1 MGENTDV
8 RIEASRF
15 TRLYSEWRAVLRAGM
30 TGPLCAGLL
39 AALVLAAGCQ
49 TPYESGLSRYAE
61 GHYAEA
67 QQHVEQG
74 LEESPDD
81 PQLNLLMAQILAA
94 GDDYRRAE
102 PYATKAFD
110 SGEQVAEAGRTLGK
124 IHWELGHPVEA
135 AKAWKAA
142 RQAEP
147 DSVGDTDYRRALEAA
162 LANTMNLQQFE
173 LALEL
178 RAELAELDPD
188 HAEVGQEAFRINREG
203 LANALKREGQY
214 EEAVEVFAQLTEDYP
229 DRPRYAL
236 SSGRLMLQLARHDD
250 AIDVFTRYVEAA
262 DPADRVARNLEVA
275 RRAER
280 LDAPEVA
287 IHFHERG
294 LEAMAGQPSFRRAKL
309 NLTLAG
315 LRFDQGDDKKGR
327 EHIDQY
333 LNDMTEL
340 RGLPLEAEV
349 YMTAA
354 DTAQAHQQQAYALE
368 LLESGLEHAP
378 PSWNLAEK
386 LASRYARRARTP
398 EMERILK
405 TYLERENNA
414 HDAQLRVAR
423 WALNRRNHD
432 LAQHFFERAVEHDG
446 ADAGTWLELARVY
459 SSVGHVDKL
468 QHALETYVKRF
479 DQDRYEL
486 LEVASMYQSHRL
498 YEEAES
504 VLEQAHKD
512 DPKSLVVIDRMA
524 ELYTDWGKP
533 DKLHERYRSWLEAR
547 GSEAADYQL
556 VGERFMR
563 RGQSTEALPYL
574 RTAAESGSHHAWLQ
588 IADIY
593 SRQRR
598 NRAMKEA
605 LANYKEQA
613 PETGATYRSL
623 LSRYRSANMTH
634 EAIKTLEQLIE
645 LEPQVFSNYQQLN
658 NLYFSQGREREAIQL
673 WTDYLDSSSR
683 PMDTLESIARWF
695 ERRGQ
700 PRAIL
705 GLYHH
710 LLEREDADPRL
721 YRLMGDTYLA
731 IVSRR
736 QRYRR
741 TGQIP
746 QGVDEPRK
754 KARHYYD
761 KYLEAASPSRTELL
775 DFADSMRSQKM
786 WDVASD
792 IYQRLSKGEADGSQI
807 WFNYARVLLQMGEV
821 DRAEKLLARY
831 HTERGENVG
840 DARSIAQALFEVQ
853 RYSAAE
859 PYFRQMFE
867 SDQLTYSSIAFRS
880 LAQIYRATEQPEKIS
895 QLIKEH
901 LDNAQNP
908 ANARQEI
915 LAELAHAGMY
925 EEAAEQIERIRAF
938 QGEVSGKQLAVNR
951 YRAGQDKK
959 AWEAFS
965 EWADQHAYPGD
976 AWENVGNF
984 YLSSADADRA
994 RKAYENGID
1003 VAPKNA
1009 RLHAAYARMQLLEGE
1024 VDEGLD
1030 SLERAREA
1038 LGDKLQMELTQLEVQ
1053 TLMDIGRFDLARDAA
1068 KRAADKAGPHQQ
1080 NRLLRIVARYDLAT
1094 QDPARVKRTVSELIQ
1109 SNLSLAERVELLV
1122 GADFREEAAKL
1133 IEDQLASGDR
1143 YTASQVLIERADLL
1157 TSLGGFERLER
1168 ALQPLLDEPDNGMR
1182 VRAQLGEYLVSQGE
1196 YQRGIPHLR
1205 SAVGQGYTNF
1215 LPSLA
1220 HAYASLGYHDQAL
1233 RVLQQQLESAY
1244 GPNFAGRLEQV
1255 GAHFEMRGERT
1266 QFVRLLRV
1274 LMSDGRYRSHAA
1286 PLLAEFLAEEGRLN
1300 EAISVLY
1307 ESTDSAQ
1314 NPESMDEA
1322 GFGAM
1327 ADNDVETTA
1336 GVLEAIAGE
1345 GYVEEARGLLGRLD
1359 DDMRTSRRIRDLE
1372 LRLAAAVRPDEAA
1385 KLARERAA
1393 QLGTSEEDNNRRLE
1407 IAGML
1412 HERGAYEVADEI
1424 AAPGLAN
1431 PARGVGAQA
1440 ASFLLRNA
1448 FTADDTGRLEE
1459 VVTRHLEQ
1467 SDDKVA
1473 TRARLADHFRQL
1485 GLDARASRTASEVSR
1500 SVPIAEHI
1508 RDANEMARSAGDT
1521 DALAESID
1529 LYLRVSD
1536 QSIDEIAQTADQVA
1550 NQQEHELTEL
1560 MLAPLKKVRPAAWQT
1575 RFLEIEMNF
1584 RRGSVERG
1592 REQLVELL
1600 DFVEWDPYAIERTL
1614 ERLNGAGLYVEG
1626 GRFLAE
1632 QLEERRLT
1640 RRSHLHLGI
1649 ALRELGFKEQA
1660 HEHFDAFVDA
1670 TSDTALA
1677 ATIVA
1682 GEMTDRDH
1690 LDTARHYAD
1699 LSLQERPE
1707 SPEPRY
1713 YRGLARL
1720 RAGDVEGAQRD
1731 LEESVGPGMNRQVA
1745 LQKAAVHALKAGEDA
1760 AAEELLDELLATA
1773 SPLDPSFPFQL
1784 AVYSFTQ
1791 AERGERGIRFFEERF
1806 PDITNGDGVLGRRL
1820 VQHVAQLYEAGGEHP
1835 RAYETYE
1842 KAIDD
1847 LLVRDGSTDTLVT
1860 YMNNLAYTF
1869 STTNR
1874 HIERGFDLVRRAIA
1888 ATPQRSP
1895 SYLDTLGWL
1904 YYRQGD
1910 IEAAE
1915 ALVNAALRTSAG
1927 RGGLGEL
1934 VEHLAVLRRLQGRH
1948 SEANWLEIQ
1957 LHSLE

>member
-1 MGENTDV
+1 MGEKTDV
-8 RIEASRF
+8 RIEKSPFAW
-15 TRLYSEWRAVLRAGM
+15 LVSELNAVLRAGT
-30 TGPLCAGLL
+30 TGPVCAGALT
-39 AALVLAAGCQ
+39 ALVLAAGCHS
-49 TPYESGLSRYAE
+49 PYESGLSDYAE
-61 GHYAEA
+61 GRHAEA
-67 QQHVEQG
+67 EDHVEQG
-74 LEESPDD
+74 LDEDPGD

-102 PYATKAFD
+102 PYATRAFD
-110 SGEQVAEAGRTLGK
+110 SGEQIAEAGRTLGK
-124 IHWELGHPVEA
+124 IHWELGHPVDA

-142 RQAEP
+142 RQADP

-162 LANTMNLQQFE
+162 IANTMNLQRFE

-178 RAELAELDPD
+178 RAELAEIDPD
-188 HAEVGQEAFRINREG
+188 HAEAGEEAFRINREG
-203 LANALKREGQY
+203 LANALEREGQY
-214 EEAVEVFAQLTEDYP
+214 EEAVEVFAQLTEDFP

-236 SSGRLMLQLARHDD
+236 SSGRLMVQLDRHDE

-262 DPADRVARNLEVA
+262 QSADRVARNLEIA

-315 LRFDQGDDKKGR
+315 MRFDQGDEEKGR

-354 DTAQAHQQQAYALE
+354 DVAQAHQQQAYGLE
-368 LLESGLEHAP
+368 LLESGLKHAP

-386 LASRYARRARTP
+386 LASRYARRARTAQ
-398 EMERILK
+398 MERILK
-405 TYLERENNA
+405 TYLEREDDA

-432 LAQHFFERAVEHDG
+432 LAQHFFERAVEHDEAG
-446 ADAGTWLELARVY
+446 AGTWLELARVY
-459 SSVGHVDKL
+459 SSVGQVDKL

-498 YEEAES
+498 YEESEA

-512 DPKSLVVIDRMA
+512 DPKSLAVIDRMA
-524 ELYTDWGKP
+524 ELYTEWGKP
-533 DKLHERYRSWLEAR
+533 SKLHDRYRRWLKAR

-556 VGERFMR
+556 VGERFVR

-574 RTAAESGSHHAWLQ
+574 QTAAESGSHHAWLQ

-598 NRAMKEA
+598 HRAMKEA
-605 LANYKEQA
+605 LANYRQQA
-613 PETGATYRSL
+613 PESGATYRSL
-623 LSRYRSANMTH
+623 LSRYRSADMTH
-634 EAIKTLEQLIE
+634 EAIKTLESLIE
-645 LEPQVFSNYQQLN
+645 LEPQVLSNYQQLSD
-658 NLYFSQGREREAIQL
+658 LYFSQGREREAIRL
-673 WTDYLDSSSR
+673 WTDYLDNSSR
-683 PMDTLESIARWF
+683 PMDTLESIAHRF
-695 ERRGQ
+695 DRRGQ
-700 PRAIL
+700 PQAIL
-705 GLYHH
+705 SLYHH
-710 LLEREDADPRL
+710 LLERDDADPRL
-721 YRLMGDTYLA
+721 YRLIGDTYLA
-731 IVSRR
+731 IASRR
-736 QRYRR
+736 QRYRGS
-741 TGQIP
+741 GQLP
-746 QGVDEPRK
+746 QGGDDPRD

-775 DFADSMRSQKM
+775 DFADSMRSQRM
-786 WDVASD
+786 WDVASG
-792 IYQRLSKGEADGSQI
+792 IYQRLARGEADGSQI

-821 DRAEKLLARY
+821 DRAEELLERY
-831 HTERGENVG
+831 HTERGEKVG

-895 QLIKEH
+895 RLITEH

-915 LAELAHAGMY
+915 LAELANAGMY
-925 EEAAEQIERIRAF
+925 EEAADQIERIRAF
-938 QGEVSGKQLAVNR
+938 QGEVSGRQLAVNR
-951 YRAGQDKK
+951 YRAGQDKQ

-965 EWADQHAYPGD
+965 QWADQHAYPGD
-976 AWENVGNF
+976 AWEEVGNF
-984 YLSSADADRA
+984 YLSAAEADRA
-994 RKAYENGID
+994 RTAYENGIE
-1003 VAPKNA
+1003 VEPKNA
-1009 RLHAAYARMQLLEGE
+1009 RLHVAHGRMQLLQGE
-1024 VDEGLD
+1024 VQAGLD
-1030 SLERAREA
+1030 ALERAREA
-1038 LGDKLQMELTQLEVQ
+1038 LGDGQQMELIQLEIH
-1053 TLMDIGRFDLARDAA
+1053 TLMDIGRLDLARDAA
-1068 KRAADKAGPHQQ
+1068 ERAADKAGPHQRD
-1080 NRLLRIVARYDLAT
+1080 RLLRIVARYDLAT
-1094 QDPARVKRTVSELIQ
+1094 QQPARVKRTVNEIVQ
-1109 SNLSLAERVELLV
+1109 SNLSLPERVELLV
-1122 GADFREEAAKL
+1122 DADFREEAAKL
-1133 IEDQLASGDR
+1133 IEDQLASGDP
-1143 YTASQVLIERADLL
+1143 YSASQVLIEHADLL

-1168 ALQPLLDEPDNGMR
+1168 ALQPLLDEPGNGMR

-1205 SAVGQGYTNF
+1205 WAVGQGYTSF

-1233 RVLQQQLESAY
+1233 RVLQQQLESAQ

-1274 LMSDGRYRSHAA
+1274 LMSDERYRRYAA
-1286 PLLAEFLAEEGRLN
+1286 PLLAEFLAEEGRL
-1300 EAISVLY
+1300 EESIDVLY
-1307 ESTDSAQ
+1307 ESSDSVQ
-1314 NPESMDEA
+1314 HPQSPDEA
-1322 GFGAM
+1322 GVVAM
-1327 ADNDVETTA
+1327 EDNGVETTA
-1336 GVLEAIAGE
+1336 GVLEALAGE
-1345 GYVEEARGLLGRLD
+1345 GYVEEARGLLSRLD
-1359 DDMRTSRRIRDLE
+1359 DDMKSSRRIRDLE
-1372 LRLAAAVRPDEAA
+1372 LRLAAAVRPEEAA
-1385 KLARERAA
+1385 ELARERVAD
-1393 QLGTSEEDNNRRLE
+1393 LGTSEEDNNRRLE
-1407 IAGML
+1407 VAEML
-1412 HERGAYEVADEI
+1412 HQRGAYKLADEI
-1424 AAPGLAN
+1424 AAPGLSN
-1431 PARGVGAQA
+1431 PARSVGAQA

-1473 TRARLADHFRQL
+1473 TRGRLADHFRQL
-1485 GLDARASRTASEVSR
+1485 GLDARASRTAGEVSR
-1500 SVPIAEHI
+1500 AVPVPEHI
-1508 RDANEMARSAGDT
+1508 REANEMARTAGDA
-1521 DALAESID
+1521 DALGESLE
-1529 LYLRVSD
+1529 LYLRVSE
-1536 QSIDEIAQTADQVA
+1536 QPVDELAQTTDQIA
-1550 NQQEHELTEL
+1550 GQQEYELTEL
-1560 MLAPLKKVRPAAWQT
+1560 MLEPLMRVRPAAWQT
-1575 RFLEIEMNF
+1575 RFLEIETNF
-1584 RRGSVERG
+1584 RRGRVERG

-1600 DFVEWDPYAIERTL
+1600 DFVEWDSYAIERVL
-1614 ERLNGAGLYVEG
+1614 DRLNRAGLYVEG

-1632 QLEERRLT
+1632 KLEERPLT

-1649 ALRELGFKEQA
+1649 ALRELGFEEQA
-1660 HEHFDAFVDA
+1660 REHFDAFVDA
-1670 TSDTALA
+1670 SSDSALA
-1677 ATIVA
+1677 ATIIA
-1682 GEMTDRDH
+1682 GEMTDREQ

-1745 LQKAAVHALKAGEDA
+1745 LQKAAVHALKAGEDDA
-1760 AAEELLDELLATA
+1760 ADELLDELLATA
-1773 SPLDPSFPFQL
+1773 SPLDPSFPVQL
-1784 AVYSFTQ
+1784 AIYSFTQ
-1791 AERGERGIRFFEERF
+1791 AERGERGIRYFEERF

-1820 VQHVAQLYEAGGEHP
+1820 VQHVAQLYETGGDHP

-1869 STTNR
+1869 STTDR
-1874 HIERGFDLVRRAIA
+1874 HIERGLDLVRRAIA
-1888 ATPQRSP
+1888 ATPSRSP

-1910 IEAAE
+1910 IEEAA
-1915 ALVNAALRTSAG
+1915 ALVNGALRTSAA

-1957 LHSLE
+1957 LHSLQ